1 MTNISEHFRL
11 AAKDW
16 VEKDGAARMLD
27 ESKTSVLAQRISFL
41 GDIPHNKAEREV
53 KSSDEW
59 QDYLKKM
66 VEAKTAANL
75 ARVKMDFLRMKFQEW
90 QSAEANARN
99 ERKMG

>member
-1 MTNISEHFRL
+1 MTDISEHFRI
-11 AAKDW
+11 AARDW

-27 ESKTSVLAQRISFL
+27 ESKTSVLAQRISLL

-53 KSSDEW
+53 KSSPEW

-75 ARVKMDFLRMKFQEW
+75 ARVKMEFLRMKFSEW
-90 QSAEANARN
+90 QSAEANRRA
-99 ERKMG
+99 EMKL